1 MSAGG
6 SVMVD
11 GGVSRLVNADAG
23 GVDVAVGAARHG
35 NGRPSKTGDDCNP
48 TGDAGGETGGHISRR
63 TTGAVSVF
71 G

>member
-6 SVMVD
+6 SVMVA

-23 GVDVAVGAARHG
+23 GVDVAASAALHG
-35 NGRPSKTGDDCNP
+35 NGRPSKTVDDCNP
-48 TGDAGGETGGHISRR
+48 TGDAGGETGGRISGC
-63 TTGAVSVF
+63 TTGAVSVV